1 MELPRDNTGLLILR
15 DTGELV
21 SSADLPEAG
30 TGDVVALDEPGLVI
44 EPHTISVDLSSD
56 LSLDED
62 LSLSAPPPPPPV
74 IHPRATPVAPPP
86 PHSAVATAPATFTL
100 SPNPPAPHFDLAPP
114 PRGDSGLGHHLDA
127 PAPVRAVLG
136 TPVLGTPVVPPPR
149 APSAPRTA
157 GKTVGDSGLKPLAPR
172 IVGLSP
178 AAEPPPVAISPRRA
192 QVGPRAIKERDRR
205 STSEIEVPLSP
216 LEASGS
222 GGAAPASSRSSSPAP
237 VPAARAHKAEVCYDQ
252 AVADFRAGNRGA
264 AENGL
269 KLAVTYAPGELRYK
283 QALERLRAG
292 LEP

>member
-21 SSADLPEAG
+21 SSADLPEAN
-30 TGDVVALDEPGLVI
+30 TGDVLALDEPGLVI
-44 EPHTISVDLSSD
+44 EPNPISIDLSSD

-74 IHPRATPVAPPP
+74 IAAAPRAARVMPPPPPMPAPVAPAAFSLPP
-86 PHSAVATAPATFTL
+86 
-100 SPNPPAPHFDLAPP
+100 NIPAPHFDLGPAP
-114 PRGDSGLGHHLDA
+114 RLDSG
-127 PAPVRAVLG
+127 VRAVMGTPLMG
-136 TPVLGTPVVPPPR
+136 TPVGPPAR
-149 APSAPRTA
+149 VASAPRPV
-157 GKTVGDSGLKPLAPR
+157 GKTVADSGLKPMAPR

-178 AAEPPPVAISPRRA
+178 AVEPPPVEIAQRRA

-205 STSEIEVPLSP
+205 STSEVEVPLSP
-216 LEASGS
+216 LEAPGS

-237 VPAARAHKAEVCYDQ
+237 TSAARVHKAEVCYDQ
-252 AVADFRAGNRGA
+252 AVADFRAGNRVA
-264 AENGL
+264 SENGL

>member
-1 MELPRDNTGLLILR
+1 MELPRNNTGLLILR

-44 EPHTISVDLSSD
+44 EPNGISVDLSSD

-74 IHPRATPVAPPP
+74 LVKAPPVSMPVPVAPAAFSLPP
-86 PHSAVATAPATFTL
+86 QV
-100 SPNPPAPHFDLAPP
+100 PPPHFDLAPP
-114 PRGDSGLGHHLDA
+114 PRPGSGLGPPFDA
-127 PAPVRAVLG
+127 PSAAPRAVMG
-136 TPVLGTPVVPPPR
+136 TPLVGTPVVPPPR
-149 APSAPRTA
+149 AASAPRPG

-172 IVGLSP
+172 IVGLAP

-216 LEASGS
+216 LEAPGS
-222 GGAAPASSRSSSPAP
+222 GGAAPASSRSSAPSPAP
-237 VPAARAHKAEVCYDQ
+237 AARVHKAEVCYDQ

-269 KLAVTYAPGELRYK
+269 KLAATYAPGELRYK